1 MHEAQKSKCEKLE
14 QACRDEE
21 QAHWKRVAALIE
33 RNRAAAFTYKSLDE
47 KINSVATKVVHLGDQ
62 VRETIYKKNML
73 KLDL

>member
-33 RNRAAAFTYKSLDE
+33 RNRAAAFTYK
-47 KINSVATKVVHLGDQ
+47 
-62 VRETIYKKNML
+62 VRQ
-73 KLDL
+73 